1 MKEFG
6 SMAKFAEHLVMMSAG
21 GFALA
26 MHSSMSAIGALV
38 EARAKEEIGEYQ
50 PAVGPFQAWP
60 ELAQATKDDRVR
72 QGYSEND
79 PLLRTGEL
87 RDSVSHESAGL
98 EVAIGSTSDVMVYH
112 EFGTSKM
119 PARPV
124 LGTAAFSS
132 KDKIMEILGAAAVIG
147 LSGGHVLPRDIQVSH
162 ITNP

>member
-6 SMAKFAEHLVMMSAG
+6 NMAQFAQHLVMLSAG

-26 MHSSMSAIGALV
+26 LHEGMNAVGALV
-38 EARAKEEIGEYQ
+38 EERAREEFGVYQ

-60 ELAQATKDDRVR
+60 ELAQATKDDRMR

-79 PLLRTGEL
+79 PLLRSGKL
-87 RDSVSHESAGL
+87 RGTISHESAGL
-98 EVAIGSTSDVMVYH
+98 EVAVGSTSDLMVYH

-132 KDKIMEILGAAAVIG
+132 KDKIMEILGKAAVIG
-147 LSGGHVLPRDIQVSH
+147 LAGGHVLPGQIRVSH